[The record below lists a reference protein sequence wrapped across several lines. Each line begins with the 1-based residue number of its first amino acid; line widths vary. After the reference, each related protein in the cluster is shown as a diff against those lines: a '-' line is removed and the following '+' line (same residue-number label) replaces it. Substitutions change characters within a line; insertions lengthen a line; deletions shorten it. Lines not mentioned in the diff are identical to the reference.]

1 MSRTASYRGVSFD
14 SLGLMI
20 NKTIVPP
27 CGASKRQTIS
37 IPDGPVII
45 EDTKTRNPIEINIEC
60 TLIEDNKLRDIYA
73 LVQEEGK
80 LTIPD
85 EPGKYYYGIL
95 TISTPKNI
103 ILYYNR
109 ITVKMIAEP
118 YAYADDEHNP
128 EILCTLTPIN
138 WYKYSVVTNTGTAPA
153 EPVYRIT
160 TENDV
165 TDFDLWV
172 VHNDDKV
179 AGCRFENINGGATYI
194 INVKDRIVKD
204 NHDNIVINKAK
215 DDFSKV
221 VLLQGENSI
230 CVSHALI
237 LNVTKNE
244 RWY

>member
-45 EDTKTRNPIEINIEC
+45 EDTKTRSPIEINIEC

-109 ITVKMIAEP
+109 ITFKMIAEP
-118 YAYADDEHNP
+118 YAYADDEHNQETSCELSP
-128 EILCTLTPIN
+128 VS
-138 WYKYSVVTNTGTAPA
+138 WYQFSVVTNTGTAPA
-153 EPVYRIT
+153 EPVYRVT
-160 TENDV
+160 TQNNV
-165 TDFDLWV
+165 TSFDLWIL
-172 VHNDDKV
+172 HNNDKV
-179 AGCRFENINGGATYI
+179 AGCRFENIDGGATYI
-194 INVKDRIVKD
+194 INVKDHIVTD
-204 NHDNIVINKAK
+204 ANYNIVINKAK
-215 DDFSKV
+215 EDFSKV
-221 VLLQGENSI
+221 VLLPGENSI
-230 CVSHALI
+230 CVS
-237 LNVTKNE
+237 NVLVLKLKKNE

>member
-45 EDTKTRNPIEINIEC
+45 EDTKTRSPIEINIEC

-109 ITVKMIAEP
+109 ITFKMIAEP

-153 EPVYRIT
+153 EPVYRVT
-160 TENDV
+160 AENNA
-165 TDFDLWV
+165 TNFDLWTE
-172 VHNDDKV
+172 HNGSKV
-179 AGCRFENINGGATYI
+179 AGCRFEINGGETYI
-194 INVKDRIVKD
+194 IDVRNHIVYD
-204 NHDNIVINKAK
+204 GNDHIVLNKTVE
-215 DDFSKV
+215 DFSKV
-221 VLLQGENSI
+221 VLLPGENSI
-230 CVSHALI
+230 CVSNALI
-237 LNVTKNE
+237 LKVTKNE